1 MHISNYYNLSVFF
14 DISQA
19 CAFFAAVICV
29 VITVIVMVDT
39 LNLTKRKEEPTTNYK

>member
-1 MHISNYYNLSVFF
+1 MCICKCYNLSVFF

-19 CAFFAAVICV
+19 CAFLAAVICV

-39 LNLTKRKEEPTTNYK
+39 LNLAKRKEEPTTNYK